1 MHTFAQKLAYVRI
14 RQMTDQNSLPES
26 PDLGDVLFILASA
39 SPRRK
44 ELLELTGLEFEIR
57 PVTVDETSD
66 IKGSPFKLAQQIAY
80 EKASEAVKSVPEN
93 CLVLTADTV
102 VINNN
107 DILGKPETEQDA
119 VDMLMHLR
127 DGRHDVITSLVLVDR
142 HARRQIH
149 ESCTT
154 NVPMRAYT
162 DPEIENYVA
171 SGSPMDKAGAYGI
184 QDDDPGLV
192 EVGDLSGCFA
202 NVMGLPICHFTR
214 AMQALD
220 RKVSADVPANCRQ
233 FTGYDCPVYEAILM
247 GEV

>member
-1 MHTFAQKLAYVRI
+1 
-14 RQMTDQNSLPES
+14 MTDQNGLPKS
-26 PDLGDVLFILASA
+26 PNLGGVPLILASA

-44 ELLELTGLEFEIR
+44 ELLELTGLVFEIQ
-57 PVTVDETSD
+57 PVTVDENSYT
-66 IKGSPFKLAQQIAY
+66 KGSPFKLAQQIAY
-80 EKASEAVKSVPEN
+80 EKASEAVKSAPEN
-93 CLVLTADTV
+93 SLVLTADTV
-102 VINNN
+102 VINND
-107 DILGKPETEQDA
+107 DILGKPETQQDA

-149 ESCTT
+149 ESCRT

-162 DPEIENYVA
+162 DLEIENYVA

-192 EVGDLSGCFA
+192 EIGDISGCFA

-214 AMQALD
+214 AMQTLG
-220 RKVSADVPANCRQ
+220 RKVSAGVPANCRQ

>member
-1 MHTFAQKLAYVRI
+1 
-14 RQMTDQNSLPES
+14 MTDKNGLLKS
-26 PDLGDVLFILASA
+26 PDLGEVPFILASA

-44 ELLELTGLEFEIR
+44 ELLELTGLAFEIR
-57 PVTVDETSD
+57 PVTVDETSH

-80 EKASEAVKSVPEN
+80 EKASEAIKSAPEN
-93 CLVLTADTV
+93 SLVLAADTV
-102 VINNN
+102 VINND
-107 DILGKPETEQDA
+107 DILGKPETQQDA

-149 ESCTT
+149 ENCTT
-154 NVPMRAYT
+154 KVPMRAYT
-162 DPEIENYVA
+162 ETEIENYVA

-184 QDDDPGLV
+184 QDEDPGLV
-192 EVGDLSGCFA
+192 ESKDLNGCFA

>member
-1 MHTFAQKLAYVRI
+1 
-14 RQMTDQNSLPES
+14 MTDQNGLLKS
-26 PDLGDVLFILASA
+26 PDLVEVPLILASA

-44 ELLELTGLEFEIR
+44 ELLELTGLAFEIR
-57 PVTVDETSD
+57 PVTVDETSY
-66 IKGSPFKLAQQIAY
+66 INGSPFKLAQQIAY
-80 EKASEAVKSVPEN
+80 EKASEAVKFAPEN

-107 DILGKPETEQDA
+107 DILGKPETQQDA
-119 VDMLMHLR
+119 VDMLVHLR
-127 DGRHDVITSLVLVDR
+127 DGRHDK
-142 HARRQIH
+142 IH

-154 NVPMRAYT
+154 NVPMRDYT
-162 DPEIENYVA
+162 DTEIENYVA

-192 EVGDLSGCFA
+192 EIRDLSGCFA

-220 RKVSADVPANCRQ
+220 WKVSADVPANCRQ
-233 FTGYDCPVYEAILM
+233 FTDYDCPVYEGILM

>member
-1 MHTFAQKLAYVRI
+1 
-14 RQMTDQNSLPES
+14 MTDQNGLPKT
-26 PDLGDVLFILASA
+26 PDLDDVPLILASA

-44 ELLELTGLEFEIR
+44 ELLELTGLAFEIR
-57 PVTVDETSD
+57 PVTMDETSFLD
-66 IKGSPFKLAQQIAY
+66 GSPLKLAQQIAY
-80 EKASEAVKSVPEN
+80 EKASEAVKSAPEN
-93 CLVLTADTV
+93 SLVLTADTV
-102 VINNN
+102 VINND
-107 DILGKPETEQDA
+107 DILGKPDTQQDA

-192 EVGDLSGCFA
+192 EIGDLRGCFA

-214 AMQALD
+214 AMQMLD
-220 RKVSADVPANCRQ
+220 REVNADIPANCRQ

>member
-1 MHTFAQKLAYVRI
+1 
-14 RQMTDQNSLPES
+14 MTDQNGLQEN
-26 PDLGDVLFILASA
+26 PDLGEVLLILASA

-44 ELLELTGLEFEIR
+44 ELLELTGLAFEIR
-57 PVTVDETSD
+57 PVTVDETSY
-66 IKGSPFKLAQQIAY
+66 IKGPPFKLAQQIAY
-80 EKASEAVKSVPEN
+80 EKASEALKYAPEN
-93 CLVLTADTV
+93 SLVLAADTV

-107 DILGKPETEQDA
+107 DILGKPETQQDA

-127 DGRHDVITSLVLVDR
+127 NGRHDVITSLVLVDR

-162 DPEIENYVA
+162 DTEIENYVA

-192 EVGDLSGCFA
+192 ESRDLSGCFA

-214 AMQALD
+214 AMQALG

>member
-1 MHTFAQKLAYVRI
+1 
-14 RQMTDQNSLPES
+14 MTDQNGLPKTSDTGEV
-26 PDLGDVLFILASA
+26 PLILASA

-44 ELLELTGLEFEIR
+44 ELLELTGLAFEIR
-57 PVTVDETSD
+57 PVTVDETSYLN
-66 IKGSPFKLAQQIAY
+66 GSPFKLAQQIAY
-80 EKASEAVKSVPEN
+80 EKASEAVKSAPEN

-102 VINNN
+102 VINHD
-107 DILGKPETEQDA
+107 DILGKPETQQDA
-119 VDMLMHLR
+119 LDMLMQLR

-154 NVPMRAYT
+154 SVPMRDYT
-162 DPEIENYVA
+162 DTEIENYVA

-184 QDDDPGLV
+184 QDEAPGLV
-192 EVGDLSGCFA
+192 EIGDLSGCFA

-233 FTGYDCPVYEAILM
+233 FTGYDCPVSEAILM